1 MDIVVVF
8 ATGIAV
14 GFISTLFG
22 LGGGIIMVPVL
33 SLVLPFSHLEAVATS
48 LATIVFVAAFN
59 TFNFHRKGVVVWH
72 IVPFIALPSA
82 LMAFFTA
89 RLSLYLP
96 EKLLVLIFL
105 LFLIWVAVRTFLI
118 RDIPGEVRLGTG
130 KLVPFGIGTLS
141 GFISGFT
148 GIGGGGITTPLMMIS
163 GLVRNVQAAP
173 TSNAIMVFTALF
185 GSLSFALSP
194 FEGNQNYMLGY
205 IHLDSALLLFAGGA
219 MISPIGVKLNHLLSL
234 RLRKSILGIIL
245 VLICFRLMLM
255 FLNGK

>member
-1 MDIVVVF
+1 MDILVVF
-8 ATGIAV
+8 ATGVAV

-33 SLVLPFSHLEAVATS
+33 SLVLPYSHLEAVATS
-48 LATIVFVAAFN
+48 LTTIVFVAAFN
-59 TFNFHRKGVVVWH
+59 TFNFHRKGVVVWQ
-72 IVPFIALPSA
+72 IVPFIALPSS
-82 LMAFFTA
+82 LMAFLTA

-96 EKLLVLIFL
+96 EKLLVLVFL

-118 RDIPGEVRLGTG
+118 RDLPAEVRPGTG
-130 KLVPFGIGTLS
+130 KMIPFGIGTLS

-185 GSLSFALSP
+185 GSLSFALST
-194 FEGNQNYMLGY
+194 FGGNQDYMLGY
-205 IHLDSALLLFAGGA
+205 IHLDSALLLFAGSA
-219 MISPIGVKLNHLLSL
+219 LISPLGVRFNHHLPL
-234 RLRKSILGIIL
+234 RWRKTILGIIL

-255 FLNGK
+255 FFNGK